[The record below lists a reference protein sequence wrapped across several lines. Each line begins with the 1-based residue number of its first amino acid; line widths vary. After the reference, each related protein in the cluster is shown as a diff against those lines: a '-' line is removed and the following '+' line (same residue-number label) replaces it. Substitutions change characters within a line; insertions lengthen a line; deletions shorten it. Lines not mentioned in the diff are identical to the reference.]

1 MAKAGIKEIEYIK
14 FTENLLKNYRHIE
27 ISIWNLEKQLEEIED
42 DFTSLPAIVYDDMKV
57 QKSVSGSPIEQS
69 ALLLIEKKKEL
80 EKDIEKNKRL
90 IRSVEIGMN
99 NLSPIHREVL
109 QLFVIEGNDWR
120 YVCDKLNY
128 GERQLREKKNQ
139 AVKSIACTLFGGK
152 VFDKEENLLNI
163 LL

>member
-1 MAKAGIKEIEYIK
+1 MQVRDIEKEDYIE
-14 FTENLLKNYRHIE
+14 FTESILKNYKNIKIGIE
-27 ISIWNLEKQLEEIED
+27 NMEKDLEEITED
-42 DFTSLPAIVYDDMKV
+42 ITSLPAIVYDDMKV
-57 QKSVSGSPIEQS
+57 QKSVSGSPVEQS

-90 IRSVEIGMN
+90 IRSIEIGMN

-109 QLFVIEGNDWR
+109 QLFVIDENDWR

-139 AVKSIACTLFGGK
+139 AVRSVACTLFGGK
-152 VFDKEENLLNI
+152 VFDEERNLLNMI
-163 LL
+163 